1 VTATICALLAAGMAA
16 WIGTGL
22 MRRYALRTSLL
33 DLPDARRIHNRP
45 TPRGGGAAIV
55 IVTLSV
61 VAAAGV
67 LLVVPAS
74 VVQALVIGGGAVALV
89 GWIDDR
95 RGVPAPV
102 RAGVHLAAAAWALAA
117 ADVGLSPVTFALAAL
132 WIVWSTNLYNFM
144 DGIDGLAGIEAVS
157 VGTLAGLMLFATG
170 RADLALIPLVTAA
183 ASAGFLPWNW
193 PPARV
198 FMGDV
203 GSGFLG
209 FVFGTM
215 AVVSDQWGSVPVV
228 TWLMLLGVFVFDA
241 TVTLVR
247 RVARRERWYQAHR
260 SHAYQRLVQRGISP
274 GKVGMAV
281 LLFNGGAAG
290 LAWIA
295 SVDNRLQPACL
306 LAEVVA
312 LSMIYLAIERRVPM
326 AAGEPPR

>member
-1 VTATICALLAAGMAA
+1 MTATICALLAAGVAA

-22 MRRYALRTSLL
+22 MRRYALRTDLL
-33 DLPDARRIHNRP
+33 DLPDARRVHTRP

-55 IVTLSV
+55 IVTLTG
-61 VAAAGV
+61 VAAAG
-67 LLVVPAS
+67 LLHLIPAS
-74 VVQALVIGGGAVALV
+74 VVQALMIGGGMVALV

-102 RAGVHLAAAAWALAA
+102 RGVVHLGAAVWALAA
-117 ADVGLSPVTFALAAL
+117 TDVGLSPWTFALAAL

-144 DGIDGLAGIEAVS
+144 DGIDGLAGTEAVS
-157 VGTLAGLMLFATG
+157 VGVLAGLMLVATA
-170 RADLALIPLVTAA
+170 RADLALVPLVTAA
-183 ASAGFLPWNW
+183 ASAGFLAWNW

-215 AVVSDQWGSVPVV
+215 AVVSDQWGAVPAV
-228 TWLMLLGVFVFDA
+228 TWVMLLGVFVFDA
-241 TVTLVR
+241 TVTLLR

-260 SHAYQRLVQRGISP
+260 SHAYQRLVQSGISP
-274 GKVGMAV
+274 WKVGAAV
-281 LLFNGGAAG
+281 LLLNGAAGG

-295 SVDNRLQPACL
+295 
-306 LAEVVA
+306 LADGRVQAAYVLIELVA
-312 LSMIYLAIERRVPM
+312 LSIVYLAVERRMPM
-326 AAGEPPR
+326 AEGEPSR